1 MFNGK
6 YTYGQKNAFDV
17 APNDSGIQIGV
28 VKSVGRVSVNNS
40 TESQRSADE
49 RFNADPT
56 IIRCKVEGASWDK
69 DVAIDNL
76 PNCFPL
82 IPSHLNVVPKV
93 GEAVFIFTFD
103 DDTRYADRFYIGP
116 IISSP
121 LKLKE
126 DTIDKTALAS
136 LSISPTSPNVDVN
149 TIKAA
154 QGVFPNFQDVAV
166 QGRDNADLILKEN
179 EVFLRAGQHVL
190 DNNKIF
196 NKRNPTYIQLK
207 FNAKIKESENR
218 ATPPEYGSVANV
230 VANKINLL
238 THKEGSPRFTITE
251 QDGYI
256 AEEELIKI
264 IEEAHPLVFGDTLL
278 TYMKTLEKAFMN
290 HVHRFPGLKPTAI
303 NGEDFIKQYLE
314 FPTETI
320 LSKNIK
326 IN

>member
-69 DVAIDNL
+69 DLAIDNL

-82 IPSHLNVVPKV
+82 IPSHFHVVPKV

-154 QGVFPNFQDVAV
+154 QGVFPNFQDVSV
-166 QGRDNADLILKEN
+166 QGRDNSDIIFKDNQAII
-179 EVFLRAGQHVL
+179 RAGQHEFN
-190 DNNKIF
+190 NNKVF
-196 NKRNPTYIQLK
+196 NKRNPAYVQLN
-207 FNAKIKESENR
+207 FNVPIKKGENGN
-218 ATPPEYGSVANV
+218 ENELGSVTNV

-238 THKEGSPRFTITE
+238 THKLGSPRYTLSTPDVYITN
-251 QDGYI
+251 D
-256 AEEELIKI
+256 ELLKI

-278 TYMKTLEKAFMN
+278 TYIKKFENAFM
-290 HVHRFPGLKPTAI
+290 HHIHKFPGHKPMSVD
-303 NGEDFIKQYLE
+303 GENFIKEFLE